1 MSGAPGWSQVRT
13 LAQVS
18 VSFANGDGHSR
29 LAYTKQQVALDLLKN
44 IYVLCPNFQKPGK
57 KQRQIN
63 VFYVIL
69 HFSREVSHFL
79 CPEPVFSNGVSRRG
93 HAPPRKCG
101 VCRRPLLPGPM
112 AGGIGTISPREK
124 SWVADFSAG
133 EIAFERFLPWRNSI
147 KP

>member
-1 MSGAPGWSQVRT
+1 M
-13 LAQVS
+13 
-18 VSFANGDGHSR
+18 
-29 LAYTKQQVALDLLKN
+29 LKN

-112 AGGIGTISPREK
+112 AGGIGTISLWRNLGLLISPPEK
-124 SWVADFSAG
+124 SLLNDFSRG
-133 EIAFERFLPWRNSI
+133 EIASSHEFHPHFSHCTRDSPTRVICPSGLSSTI
-147 KP
+147 LYG